1 MEFPKNVVFLKYGV
15 LFGVKILTEVQT
27 SEEYQDGELP
37 EVTNLMCRCA
47 CISCYMCENVCW
59 QVN

>member
-27 SEEYQDGELP
+27 SEEYQNGELP
-37 EVTNLMCRCA
+37 EVTT
-47 CISCYMCENVCW
+47 
-59 QVN
+59 